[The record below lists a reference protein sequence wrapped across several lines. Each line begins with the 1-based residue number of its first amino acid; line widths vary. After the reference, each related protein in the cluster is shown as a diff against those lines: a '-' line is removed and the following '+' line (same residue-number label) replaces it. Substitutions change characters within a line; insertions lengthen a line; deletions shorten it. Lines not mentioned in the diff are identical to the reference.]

1 MDQIVEE
8 VCQVCKM
15 KEKEIYQI
23 DAEVCFDCWME
34 KTSPEIYI
42 EN

>member
-1 MDQIVEE
+1 MDQVIEE
-8 VCQVCKM
+8 VCQVCKK

-34 KTSPEIYI
+34 KTSPEIHV

>member
-1 MDQIVEE
+1 MDEVIEE
-8 VCQVCKM
+8 VCEVCKN

-34 KTSPEIYI
+34 KTSPEL
-42 EN
+42 